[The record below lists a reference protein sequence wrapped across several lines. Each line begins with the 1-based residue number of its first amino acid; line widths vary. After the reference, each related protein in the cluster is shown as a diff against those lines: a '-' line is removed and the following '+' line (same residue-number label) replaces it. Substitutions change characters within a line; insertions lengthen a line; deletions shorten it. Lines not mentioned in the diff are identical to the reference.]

1 VPETLSVCQSH
12 LTPDEGRDHDT
23 NGRTRVRGLQDRQSE
38 LSTRQKPS
46 EASKIELQKPLPG
59 SEAIRRVVPDQG
71 GG

>member
-1 VPETLSVCQSH
+1 MPETLSVCQSH
-12 LTPDEGRDHDT
+12 LTRDEWRDHDT
-23 NGRTRVRGLQDRQSE
+23 NGRTRVRGLQDRLSE

-46 EASKIELQKPLPG
+46 EASKVELQKPLPG